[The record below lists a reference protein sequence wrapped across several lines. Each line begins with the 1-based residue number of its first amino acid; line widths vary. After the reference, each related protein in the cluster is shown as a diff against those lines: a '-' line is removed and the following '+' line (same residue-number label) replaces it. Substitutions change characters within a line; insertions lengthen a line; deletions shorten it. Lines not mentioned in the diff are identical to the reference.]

1 MSAADL
7 AFRVKVAL
15 RRRQAIR
22 AVFMP
27 RGSELSDD
35 AEIVLADMK
44 RAGFIDRPTTAYDRD
59 GRLDRDATLMNEGA
73 RRLALRY
80 FQALHMSDEKLHRM
94 MDATEAV

>member
-44 RAGFIDRPTTAYDRD
+44 RAGFIDRPTTVYDRD